1 MNLEMNETKIGAI
14 FIMTQLN
21 CQSWLFFNIFI
32 LIFLSISTIFIV
44 NSSFIGISSWRRGPR
59 VAIWVG
65 TCIGNQAKV
74 KSVKG
79 EGWRGRGQ
87 EAQGGRGWSV
97 SARAL
102 VVLFILLIAVLHGDA
117 LHASFPHRGCGLLH
131 SESVA
136 HRVVHLAVE
145 GGVEDALQAKVPVLF
160 LQSGDKRCSKWP
172 FRAFTNDMKRFILPL
187 HTEPFI
193 LSPDNIRYLHS

>member
-97 SARAL
+97 SAQGSSRP
-102 VVLFILLIAVLHGDA
+102 LHP
-117 LHASFPHRGCGLLH
+117 PHRCPSWRCPACLLPSPRPWPPPQWVGCAPCRTSCCWGWSRGRPAGESPGTFSAKWGQEMRQSEILKMALYSLH
-131 SESVA
+131 QWYE
-136 HRVVHLAVE
+136 
-145 GGVEDALQAKVPVLF
+145 
-160 LQSGDKRCSKWP
+160 
-172 FRAFTNDMKRFILPL
+172 
-187 HTEPFI
+187 
-193 LSPDNIRYLHS
+193 